1 MQWAERLDIHTLKT
15 LSFGPR
21 ETLYYPK
28 MVSEAKSQVPQIF
41 GEHAP
46 RLLKL

>member
-15 LSFGPR
+15 LSFGPQ

-28 MVSEAKSQVPQIF
+28 MVSEAKSQVPQISW
-41 GEHAP
+41 GACP
-46 RLLKL
+46 QIP